1 MTTIN
6 EKNVENINYITEE
19 DVKHVLKSSGFTNN
33 DIIIDNYVAQNASDK
48 MLGFLAD
55 YWRLQVVITSK
66 SEKQFLSFFIKA
78 VSRSNAAKATLVK
91 ELKLFEKETAFYTLI
106 KTALCVPGK
115 FYFHI
120 LVTTKLFLI
129 STTFICGRRNN

>member
-6 EKNVENINYITEE
+6 EENVENINYITEE
-19 DVKHVLKSSGFTNN
+19 DVKYVLKSSGFTKN
-33 DIIIDNYVAQNASDK
+33 DIIIDSYAVQNASNK

-66 SEKQFLSFFIKA
+66 SKKQVLSFFIKA
-78 VSRSNAAKATLVK
+78 VSRSNAAKAALVK

-106 KTALCVPGK
+106 KTALYIPGK

-120 LVTTKLFLI
+120 LVPT
-129 STTFICGRRNN
+129 